1 MNTLDWYQI
10 AYAENSPGRVFK
22 LSEAGLNDRLE
33 QASEL
38 TGGLLVWTDQL
49 GVKTLVR
56 RTSDAKLSPSSKN
69 PYLKRLSKC
78 KNNESAQL
86 NC

>member
-1 MNTLDWYQI
+1 MWKNDERLSMMNTLDWYQI

-56 RTSDAKLSPSSKN
+56 RTSDAKTLAV
-69 PYLKRLSKC
+69 LK
-78 KNNESAQL
+78 ESLFKASF
-86 NC
+86 